1 MNLADFDGVVFDLD
15 GTILDSERIYHAGLM
30 DAATTLGLPADA
42 NFFRTLLGLTFAA
55 AMEKTKLFYGAD
67 FDPDAFDR
75 VSHEAVQQRIVDGI
89 PLKAG
94 VIDLIGRLDEAGVA
108 LAIATSSKRMNVD
121 RHLVTHGIHEAF
133 QVIITQEDVTFT
145 KPHPEPY
152 LTAAGRIGRQPG
164 RCLAIEDSAN
174 GVRSAIAAGLAV
186 VAIPDI
192 ALLPDDLVAGCLHV
206 LDGLDDL
213 HDLVGRAK

>member
-30 DAATTLGLPADA
+30 DAATALGLPADA
-42 NFFRTLLGLTFAA
+42 DFFLTLLGLTFAA
-55 AMEKTKLFYGAD
+55 AMDKAKLFYGAD
-67 FDPDAFDR
+67 FDLDAFDR
-75 VSHEAVQQRIVDGI
+75 ASHEAVQQRIVDGI

-94 VIDLIGRLDEAGVA
+94 VVDLIGRFDDAGLA
-108 LAIATSSKRMNVD
+108 LAIATSSRRVNVD
-121 RHLVTHGIHEAF
+121 RHLATHGIHEIF
-133 QVIITQEDVTFT
+133 RTIVTQEDVTFT

-152 LTAAGRIGRQPG
+152 LTASGRIGIEPG

-186 VAIPDI
+186 VAVPDI
-192 ALLPDDLVAGCLHV
+192 AMLPDELSVQCLHV
-206 LDGLDDL
+206 LDGFDAL
-213 HDLVGRAK
+213 HDLVGRG